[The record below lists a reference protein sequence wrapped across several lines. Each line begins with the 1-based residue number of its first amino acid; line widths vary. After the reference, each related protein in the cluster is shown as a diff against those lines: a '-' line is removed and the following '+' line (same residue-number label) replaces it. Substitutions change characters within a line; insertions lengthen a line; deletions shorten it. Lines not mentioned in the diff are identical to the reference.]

1 MEVEMSYRT
10 RGRRWWRPHRQT
22 NPPPGRS
29 TPQPCTDGG
38 PAMANAM
45 QLAIGLLTAS
55 ADSPRLQAWALLEL
69 VPEDETLG
77 DLLAGLHV
85 VCELLLRDLQA
96 ATGQP
101 TAATLQRFA
110 LLAESR
116 RGTPLAG

>member
-1 MEVEMSYRT
+1 MSFRT
-10 RGRRWWRPHRQT
+10 GGRRWWRPHRRT
-22 NPPPGRS
+22 NPPPGPS

-69 VPEDETLG
+69 IPEEEALG

-85 VCELLLRDLQA
+85 VCELLLQDLYV

-101 TAATLQRFA
+101 TAVTLQRLA